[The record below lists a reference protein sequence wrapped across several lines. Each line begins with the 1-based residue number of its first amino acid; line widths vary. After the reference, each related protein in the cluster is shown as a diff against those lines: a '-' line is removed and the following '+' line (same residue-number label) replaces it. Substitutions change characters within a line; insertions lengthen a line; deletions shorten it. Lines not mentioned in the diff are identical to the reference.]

1 MVYVLDTHP
10 LIWLVGQ
17 SPLLSPAAFT
27 AISDPT
33 ALLVVPT
40 MCLVEIQYLASKK
53 RIPVTF
59 EQIEQRLRNTPN
71 AEIYPLDEEVVSK
84 IPIGLD
90 IHDAVIAATALVYRD
105 LRQLPTTLITK
116 DGKITSSGLIQTL
129 W

>member
-17 SPLLSPAAFT
+17 SPLLSHAALT
-27 AISDPT
+27 AMSDPT

-40 MCLVEIQYLASKK
+40 MCLVEIQYLAAKK
-53 RIPVTF
+53 RITVTP
-59 EQIEQRLRNTPN
+59 EQIEDRLRNTPN
-71 AEIYPLDEEVVSK
+71 TKIHPLDEEVVAQ
-84 IPIGLD
+84 IPLGLD
-90 IHDAVIAATALVYRD
+90 IHDAVITATALVYRN

-116 DGKITSSGLIQTL
+116 DGKITQSGLIQTL